1 MPPPDIQTAST
12 VRTGPSYVRDDMT
25 AERPRVLR
33 ARVRFYI
40 DVAPAKRDSRPSDP
54 DAKRSDK
61 SDSSG
66 GSRSRKEPSFDELAK
81 RIAQQGPRRGSVVQ
95 PPSAWQPDEVTL
107 SFALRLMEDGNHT
120 ELPAPIVLATILIAV
135 ESERRTLLR
144 VLTGGGNEEIEAISN
159 VFWPLIVL
167 PGPVSPQ
174 VAIFDGTGVWTRTFR
189 YTLLP
194 PMDQVHA
201 LLDRPGGMAE
211 FVNQARSILPFFG
224 HDPGA
229 EHLTVEGFLPVD
241 PPLLF
246 DVLSHSDFRSD
257 PQVPHA
263 GFLPARH
270 DAPWYRDVVSQM
282 QRWLDRFEQ
291 DLATLTAVR
300 ERITERVARVNAEQ
314 DAELQRLEQD
324 VQRQRVET
332 LQTIET
338 EMQAIHSRHQQTMRQ
353 HLEGIRVAR
362 SQGVHAQASAAT
374 ADTLVQRA
382 RHRQAE
388 SDHHVA
394 RGREAERV
402 ARQAER
408 DADDLRREIERVH
421 AQERAD
427 LERSISRSAQL
438 EQDHAQ
444 RLSERE
450 LARDEFSA
458 AAADI
463 IKAIDGQLAARSMQK
478 NLLAGYFLPLPSL
491 AEVRVIWFPLWT
503 ATLRGSRG
511 VRQLVFPPM
520 QVRTGTGLVDTLKS
534 LFGGVVLPLEPKTAQ
549 FDKVLRTTMEESL
562 QKDPWLS
569 VATQEL
575 TRAADVLAD
584 PDLLP
589 RLDEGLNE
597 LRTAGWISAKSAA
610 DFRRAYSTRADR
622 RSTGAP
628 VAPDLPPGAAAEP
641 YRPPS

>member
-1 MPPPDIQTAST
+1 
-12 VRTGPSYVRDDMT
+12 V
-25 AERPRVLR
+25 
-33 ARVRFYI
+33 YI
-40 DVAPAKRDSRPSDP
+40 LVPPAKPATPQSAP
-54 DAKRSDK
+54 DAKRPGKGTGPAAHSAP
-61 SDSSG
+61 
-66 GSRSRKEPSFDELAK
+66 RTRKEPTFDELAK
-81 RIAQQGPRRGSVVQ
+81 RVAAQGPRRGSVVQ

-107 SFALRLMEDGNHT
+107 AFALRLMDDGNHQ

-135 ESERRTLLR
+135 ESERRRLVH
-144 VLTGGGNEEIEAISN
+144 VLTGGGGEEIEAIAN

-167 PGPVSPQ
+167 PGPSSPQ

-201 LLDRPGGMAE
+201 LLDRPGGMGE
-211 FVNQARSILPFFG
+211 FVNQARALLPFFG

-270 DAPWYRDVVSQM
+270 DALWYREVVSQM

-291 DLATLTAVR
+291 DLATLTSVR
-300 ERITERVARVNAEQ
+300 ERIVDRINRVNAEQ
-314 DAELQRLEQD
+314 DAELHQMEDEMQR
-324 VQRQRVET
+324 RRAET
-332 LQTIET
+332 LQAIER
-338 EMQAIHSRHQQTMRQ
+338 EMQGIEAHHQQTLRQ
-353 HLEGIRVAR
+353 HLERIRVTQ
-362 SQGVHAQASAAT
+362 SQGAHAQVSAAT

-382 RHRQAE
+382 RHRQTE

-394 RGREAERV
+394 RARDADRV
-402 ARQAER
+402 ARQADR
-408 DADDLRREIERVH
+408 DVEDLRREMERVH
-421 AQERAD
+421 GQERAE
-427 LERSISRSAQL
+427 LERSIARSAQI
-438 EQDHAQ
+438 EQEHAR
-444 RLSERE
+444 RLSEKE

-458 AAADI
+458 AAADLV
-463 IKAIDGQLAARSMQK
+463 KAIDGQLAARSMQK

-491 AEVRVIWFPLWT
+491 SQIRVIWFPLWT
-503 ATLRGSRG
+503 ATLRGARG

-520 QVRTGTGLVDTLKS
+520 QVRQGTGLVDTLKS
-534 LFGGVVLPLEPKTAQ
+534 LFGGVVLPLEVKTAQ

-562 QKDPWLS
+562 QRDPWLS

-589 RLDEGLNE
+589 RLEQGLTE
-597 LRTAGWISAKSAA
+597 LRTAGWVSAKQAADYRRTYATRASARPSGGAPSAA
-610 DFRRAYSTRADR
+610 TPA
-622 RSTGAP
+622 GAM
-628 VAPDLPPGAAAEP
+628 AEP
-641 YRPPS
+641 YRPPGTP

>member
-1 MPPPDIQTAST
+1 VS
-12 VRTGPSYVRDDMT
+12 
-25 AERPRVLR
+25 
-33 ARVRFYI
+33 
-40 DVAPAKRDSRPSDP
+40 PAKSSSRRADSDQ
-54 DAKRSDK
+54 KRSDK
-61 SDSSG
+61 AAAAPAP
-66 GSRSRKEPSFDELAK
+66 RTRKEPTFDELAK
-81 RIAQQGPRRGSVVQ
+81 RVAAQGPRRGSVVQ

-107 SFALRLMEDGNHT
+107 SFALRWREDGNHQ

-135 ESERRTLLR
+135 ESERRRLLHL
-144 VLTGGGNEEIEAISN
+144 LTGGGSEEIEAIAN

-167 PGPVSPQ
+167 PGPTQPQ

-194 PMDQVHA
+194 PMDQVHS
-201 LLDRPGGMAE
+201 LLDRPGGMGD
-211 FVNQARSILPFFG
+211 FVNQARALLPFFG

-282 QRWLDRFEQ
+282 QRWLDRFER

-300 ERITERVARVNAEQ
+300 ERVLDRVARINSEQ
-314 DAELQRLEQD
+314 DAELRRMEEE

-332 LQTIET
+332 LRTIEG
-338 EMQAIHSRHQQTMRQ
+338 ELQAIQARHQQTLRQ
-353 HLEGIRVAR
+353 HLEGIRVAQ
-362 SQGVHAQASAAT
+362 SQGAHAQASAFT
-374 ADTLVQRA
+374 ADALVQRA
-382 RHRQAE
+382 RHRQSE
-388 SDHHVA
+388 TDHHTA
-394 RGREAERV
+394 RARDADRV
-402 ARQAER
+402 ARQSER
-408 DADDLRREIERVH
+408 DVEDLRREMERVH
-421 AQERAD
+421 AQERGEF
-427 LERSISRSAQL
+427 ERSIARSGQL
-438 EQDHAQ
+438 EQDHAR

-450 LARDEFSA
+450 LARDEFASA
-458 AAADI
+458 AADLV
-463 IKAIDGQLAARSMQK
+463 KAIDGQLAARSMQE

-503 ATLRGSRG
+503 ATLRGPRG

-520 QVRTGTGLVDTLKS
+520 QVRTGTGLVETLKS

-584 PDLLP
+584 PDLLT
-589 RLDEGLNE
+589 RFEEGLTE
-597 LRTAGWISAKSAA
+597 LRTAGWISAKQSA
-610 DFRRAYSTRADR
+610 DFRRAFATRMSLRPAG
-622 RSTGAP
+622 TAP
-628 VAPDLPPGAAAEP
+628 SVPALPPGAVAEP
-641 YRPPS
+641 YLPPSKNA

>member
-1 MPPPDIQTAST
+1 
-12 VRTGPSYVRDDMT
+12 
-25 AERPRVLR
+25 
-33 ARVRFYI
+33 
-40 DVAPAKRDSRPSDP
+40 VAPAKSDSRPTAP
-54 DAKRSDK
+54 DAKRSGK
-61 SDSSG
+61 TSSAA
-66 GSRSRKEPSFDELAK
+66 RAPKEPTFDELAK
-81 RIAQQGPRRGSVVQ
+81 RVAQQGPRRGSVVQ

-107 SFALRLMEDGNHT
+107 SFALRLMEDGNHQ
-120 ELPAPIVLATILIAV
+120 ELPAPIVLATILVAV
-135 ESERRTLLR
+135 ETERRRVLH
-144 VLTGGGNEEIEAISN
+144 VLTGGGGEEIEAIAN

-167 PGPVSPQ
+167 PGPAPPL
-174 VAIFDGTGVWTRTFR
+174 VALFDGTGVWTRTFR

-194 PMDQVHA
+194 PMEQVHSF
-201 LLDRPGGMAE
+201 LDRPAGMTE
-211 FVNQARSILPFFG
+211 FVTQARSLLPFFG

-300 ERITERVARVNAEQ
+300 EKINQRVAHLNAEQ
-314 DAELQRLEQD
+314 DAEVHRLED
-324 VQRQRVET
+324 EVSRQRVET
-332 LQTIET
+332 LGSIESEIQTIHT
-338 EMQAIHSRHQQTMRQ
+338 RHQQTLRQ
-353 HLEGIRVAR
+353 HLEGIRVAQA
-362 SQGVHAQASAAT
+362 QGVHAQASSVT

-388 SDHHVA
+388 TEHHVA
-394 RGREAERV
+394 RARDSERA
-402 ARQAER
+402 ARQSER

-427 LERSISRSAQL
+427 LERSIARSAQL
-438 EQDHAQ
+438 EQDHAR

-450 LARDEFSA
+450 LARDEFTT
-458 AAADI
+458 AAADLV
-463 IKAIDGQLAARSMQK
+463 KAIDGQLAARSMQK

-491 AEVRVIWFPLWT
+491 ADVRVIWFPLWT

-520 QVRTGTGLVDTLKS
+520 QVRSGTGLVDALKS

-584 PDLLP
+584 PDLLT

-597 LRTAGWISAKSAA
+597 LRTAGWINAKQSA
-610 DFRRAYSTRADR
+610 DFRRAYSSRADR
-622 RSTGAP
+622 RGPGGPSGP
-628 VAPDLPPGAAAEP
+628 EMPPGARAEP
-641 YRPPS
+641 YRPT

>member
-1 MPPPDIQTAST
+1 MRPPATQTAST
-12 VRTGPSYVRDDMT
+12 VRAGLWNRCGATTARGSHILSPS
-25 AERPRVLR
+25 A
-33 ARVRFYI
+33 RFYI
-40 DVAPAKRDSRPSDP
+40 VVAPAKSDSRPIDP
-54 DAKRSDK
+54 GAKRSGK
-61 SDSSG
+61 TASAA
-66 GSRSRKEPSFDELAK
+66 RTPKEPTFDELAK
-81 RIAQQGPRRGSVVQ
+81 HVAQQGPRRGSVVQ

-107 SFALRLMEDGNHT
+107 SFALRLMEDGNHQ
-120 ELPAPIVLATILIAV
+120 ELPAPIVLATILVAV
-135 ESERRTLLR
+135 ETERRRVLH
-144 VLTGGGNEEIEAISN
+144 VLTGGGGEEIEAIAN

-167 PGPVSPQ
+167 PGPAPPQ

-194 PMDQVHA
+194 PMEQVHA
-201 LLDRPGGMAE
+201 FLDRPGGMTE
-211 FVNQARSILPFFG
+211 FVTQARSLLPFFG

-300 ERITERVARVNAEQ
+300 EKINDRVTRVNAEQ
-314 DAELQRLEQD
+314 DAEVHRLEEE
-324 VQRQRVET
+324 VSRQRVET
-332 LQTIET
+332 LGSIEAEIQT
-338 EMQAIHSRHQQTMRQ
+338 IHSRHQQTLRQ
-353 HLEGIRVAR
+353 HLEGIRVAQT
-362 SQGVHAQASAAT
+362 QGVHAQASSAT

-388 SDHHVA
+388 TDHHVA
-394 RGREAERV
+394 RARDSERV
-402 ARQAER
+402 ARQSER

-421 AQERAD
+421 AQERAE
-427 LERSISRSAQL
+427 LERSIARSAQL
-438 EQDHAQ
+438 EQEHAR

-450 LARDEFSA
+450 LARDEFTT
-458 AAADI
+458 AAADL

-491 AEVRVIWFPLWT
+491 ADVRVIWFPLWT

-584 PDLLP
+584 PDLLT

-597 LRTAGWISAKSAA
+597 LRTAGWINAKQSA
-610 DFRRAYSTRADR
+610 DFRRAYSSRADR
-622 RSTGAP
+622 RGPGGTP
-628 VAPDLPPGAAAEP
+628 VPEMPPGARAEP
-641 YRPPS
+641 YRPS

>member
-1 MPPPDIQTAST
+1 M
-12 VRTGPSYVRDDMT
+12 
-25 AERPRVLR
+25 
-33 ARVRFYI
+33 
-40 DVAPAKRDSRPSDP
+40 
-54 DAKRSDK
+54 
-61 SDSSG
+61 
-66 GSRSRKEPSFDELAK
+66 
-81 RIAQQGPRRGSVVQ
+81 Q

-107 SFALRLMEDGNHT
+107 SFALRLADDENHQ
-120 ELPAPIVLATILIAV
+120 ELPAPIVLATILVAV
-135 ESERRTLLR
+135 ESERRRLVHLF
-144 VLTGGGNEEIEAISN
+144 TGGGNEEIEAIAN

-167 PGPVSPQ
+167 PGSAAPQ

-194 PMDQVHA
+194 PMDQVHTF
-201 LLDRPGGMAE
+201 LDHPGGMTE
-211 FVNQARSILPFFG
+211 FVNQARSLVPLLG

-246 DVLSHSDFRSD
+246 DVLSHSDLRSD

-270 DAPWYRDVVSQM
+270 DAPWYREVVSQM
-282 QRWLDRFEQ
+282 QRWLDRFER
-291 DLATLTAVR
+291 DLATLAAVR
-300 ERITERVARVNAEQ
+300 ERITERVARMNAEQ
-314 DAELQRLEQD
+314 DADLHRLEED

-332 LQTIET
+332 LGSIET
-338 EMQAIHSRHQQTMRQ
+338 EIQAIHTRHQQALRQ
-353 HLEGIRVAR
+353 HLEGIRVAQ
-362 SQGVHAQASAAT
+362 SQGVRAQASGAT
-374 ADTLVQRA
+374 ADTLLQRA

-388 SDHHVA
+388 TDHHVA
-394 RGREAERV
+394 RARESDKV
-402 ARQAER
+402 ARQSER
-408 DADDLRREIERVH
+408 DADNLRREIERIH

-427 LERSISRSAQL
+427 LERSIARSAQL
-438 EQDHAQ
+438 EQDHA
-444 RLSERE
+444 RRMSEKE
-450 LARDEFSA
+450 LARDEFA
-458 AAADI
+458 TAAADL
-463 IKAIDGQLAARSMQK
+463 IKALDGQLAARSMQK

-491 AEVRVIWFPLWT
+491 ADVRVIWFPLWT

-520 QVRTGTGLVDTLKS
+520 QVRTGTGLVDALKS

-584 PDLLP
+584 PDLLT

-597 LRTAGWISAKSAA
+597 LRTAGWINAKQSA
-610 DFRRAYSTRADR
+610 DFRRAYTSRAGR
-622 RSTGAP
+622 VSPGSFGGTETPSGAR
-628 VAPDLPPGAAAEP
+628 AET
-641 YRPPS
+641 YRPS

>member
-1 MPPPDIQTAST
+1 MRAPAIQTAST
-12 VRTGPSYVRDDMT
+12 VRAGPSNSLGDMSG
-25 AERPRVLR
+25 EGPHILRPQ
-33 ARVRFYI
+33 ARLYI
-40 DVAPAKRDSRPSDP
+40 VVAPAKSASRPSDS
-54 DAKRSDK
+54 DAKRPEK
-61 SDSSG
+61 GASSHAP
-66 GSRSRKEPSFDELAK
+66 RSRKEPTFDELAK
-81 RIAQQGPRRGSVVQ
+81 HVAQQGPRRGSVVQ

-107 SFALRLMEDGNHT
+107 SFALRLMEDGNHQ
-120 ELPAPIVLATILIAV
+120 ELPAPIVLATILVAV
-135 ESERRTLLR
+135 ESERRRLLH
-144 VLTGGGNEEIEAISN
+144 LFTGGGSEEIEAIAN

-167 PGPVSPQ
+167 PGPARPQ
-174 VAIFDGTGVWTRTFR
+174 VAIFDGTGVWKRTFR

-194 PMDQVHA
+194 PMDQVHT

-211 FVNQARSILPFFG
+211 FVNQARSLLPFFG

-229 EHLTVEGFLPVD
+229 ENLTVEGFLPVD

-246 DVLSHSDFRSD
+246 DVLSHSNFRSD

-300 ERITERVARVNAEQ
+300 ERIIDRVTRVTEEQ
-314 DAELQRLEQD
+314 DAGQRRLEEDIQRRRTETLGSIESELQ
-324 VQRQRVET
+324 
-332 LQTIET
+332 
-338 EMQAIHSRHQQTMRQ
+338 AIRSRHQQTVRQ
-353 HLEGIRVAR
+353 HLEGIRVAQ
-362 SQGVHAQASAAT
+362 SQGAHAQASAAT
-374 ADTLVQRA
+374 ADTLLQRA
-382 RHRQAE
+382 KHRQAE
-388 SDHHVA
+388 TDHHLA
-394 RGREAERV
+394 RARDADRA
-402 ARQAER
+402 ARQSER
-408 DADDLRREIERVH
+408 DADDLRREIERAQ

-427 LERSISRSAQL
+427 LERSIARASQL
-438 EQDHAQ
+438 EQEHAQ

-450 LARDEFSA
+450 LARDEFSTA
-458 AAADI
+458 ASDLV
-463 IKAIDGQLAARSMQK
+463 KAIDGQLAARSMQK

-491 AEVRVIWFPLWT
+491 TDIRVIWFPLWT
-503 ATLRGSRG
+503 ATLHGSRG

-534 LFGGVVLPLEPKTAQ
+534 LFGAVVLPLEAKTAQ

-589 RLDEGLNE
+589 RLEEGLNE
-597 LRTAGWISAKSAA
+597 LRTAGWISAKQAA
-610 DFRRAYSTRADR
+610 DFRRAYSARAGR
-622 RSTGAP
+622 QTVGIAAP
-628 VAPDLPPGAAAEP
+628 PNLPPGAVAEP
-641 YRPPS
+641 YRPS

>member
-1 MPPPDIQTAST
+1 
-12 VRTGPSYVRDDMT
+12 
-25 AERPRVLR
+25 
-33 ARVRFYI
+33 
-40 DVAPAKRDSRPSDP
+40 VAPAKSTPRQPDSG
-54 DAKRSDK
+54 AKRSD
-61 SDSSG
+61 SSVVRP
-66 GSRSRKEPSFDELAK
+66 SPKARKEPSFDELAK
-81 RIAQQGPRRGSVVQ
+81 RVAQQGPRRGTVVQ

-107 SFALRLMEDGNHT
+107 SFALRLMEDGNHQ
-120 ELPAPIVLATILIAV
+120 ELPAAIVLATILVAV
-135 ESERRTLLR
+135 ESERRRLLR
-144 VLTGGGNEEIEAISN
+144 VLTGGGTEEIEAIAN

-167 PGPVSPQ
+167 PGPTRPQ

-194 PMDQVHA
+194 PMGQVHT

-211 FVNQARSILPFFG
+211 FVNQARSLLPFFG

-270 DAPWYRDVVSQM
+270 DAIWYQNVVSQM

-300 ERITERVARVNAEQ
+300 EQVTGRVGQVTAEQ
-314 DAELQRLEQD
+314 DAEIRRLEED
-324 VQRQRVET
+324 VQRRRVET
-332 LQTIET
+332 LQQVEA
-338 EMQAIHSRHQQTMRQ
+338 EMQAIHARHQQTVRQ
-353 HLEGIRVAR
+353 HLEGIRVAQA
-362 SQGVHAQASAAT
+362 QGIHARASGST
-374 ADTLVQRA
+374 GDTLLQRA
-382 RHRQAE
+382 KHRQAE
-388 SDHHVA
+388 TDHHAA
-394 RGREAERV
+394 RVRDADRVGR
-402 ARQAER
+402 QSER

-421 AQERAD
+421 AQERAE
-427 LERSISRSAQL
+427 LERSISRAAQL
-438 EQDHAQ
+438 EQEHAQ
-444 RLSERE
+444 RLAEQE
-450 LARDEFSA
+450 LSRDEFST
-458 AAADI
+458 AAADLV
-463 IKAIDGQLAARSMQK
+463 KAIDGQLAARSMQK
-478 NLLAGYFLPLPSL
+478 NLLAGYFLPLPTL
-491 AEVRVIWFPLWT
+491 TEIRVIWFPLWT

-520 QVRTGTGLVDTLKS
+520 QVRTGTGIVDTLKS

-549 FDKVLRTTMEESL
+549 FDKVLRATMEESL

-584 PDLLP
+584 PDLLS
-589 RLDEGLNE
+589 RFEEGLTE
-597 LRTAGWISAKSAA
+597 LRTAGWINAKQAA

-622 RSTGAP
+622 RSPGGVPSPEMPAGA
-628 VAPDLPPGAAAEP
+628 VAEP
-641 YRPPS
+641 YRPSEPSGTVR